1 MITALFCGYLWL
13 VLTWILEAQTTDFND
28 YILGSVLLHVDL
40 VRVPL
45 EMIIEQGWTEGL
57 GFSL

>member
-1 MITALFCGYLWL
+1 
-13 VLTWILEAQTTDFND
+13 VLTWILEAPTIDFND